1 MAKTKIL
8 KAGWANTPNAFYV
21 SAMRTTD
28 DRNQAVES
36 ANQQW
41 QQATALFHTTFQAV
55 DDAYQR
61 SLASLNTADIALK
74 DEERDQCM

>member
-1 MAKTKIL
+1 MGKTKIF
-8 KAGWANTPNAFYV
+8 KEGWGAAPNAFYV

-41 QQATALFHTTFQAV
+41 QQATTLFHTT
-55 DDAYQR
+55 
-61 SLASLNTADIALK
+61 LA
-74 DEERDQCM
+74 